1 MFSLFK
7 SDPSKKLR
15 KRYQATLERAM
26 LAQRSGDIKSYS
38 FITAE
43 AEEILKELQA
53 LETAQQ

>member
-7 SDPSKKLR
+7 SDPCKKLR

-43 AEEILKELQA
+43 AEEILKEIQA
-53 LETAQQ
+53 LEAEEK